1 MADDTD
7 LLDGPEIN
15 DSLAIRPN
23 AGVPTPTP
31 PDVAPPAAASPAM
44 PIAPPVQPNMKTAI
58 LGSVGARPDPN
69 APQYQPVKPSMGKQI
84 LGALSAGA
92 LGFKN
97 PALGVQVGHELSQ
110 APIVAAQQKYGTD
123 VNDYNARFNEALQTN
138 NAEQEDTLR
147 RSQEN
152 KNNAEADKANRP
164 EQPKPENLQQGYSAA
179 ITDALARG
187 ADPTT
192 DPHVMAWKAAVDA
205 SIKPSEAEKP
215 LGDTATQVNAG
226 LQDRFQVLHP
236 GQPLPAEYQLTP
248 KSTQKDYDRVEKL
261 LSGSESAEGTKAQR
275 DQTNQ
280 DRAQARQDR
289 QEAKQKPTADE
300 QKRAD
305 MAENLNEN
313 LDDLEDIAKRRPEL
327 FGPLAGRWTEL
338 KGKFGSDDPDI
349 AKLQVI
355 EHQVGMVQ
363 QSTHGMRSS
372 QGVQASADSILN
384 HLHSKSPALL
394 AAIGEARKSAKTFSE
409 DVENPE
415 TKPHAGGT
423 SAGSKGG
430 KTSASDLGDAGGKP
444 EGATGTLPD
453 GTKVKV
459 VKGRIVKQ

>member
-1 MADDTD
+1 MSDDTD

-31 PDVAPPAAASPAM
+31 PDVAPPAAASPSM

-58 LGSVGARPDPN
+58 LGSVGPRPDPN

-147 RSQEN
+147 QSQEN

-205 SIKPSEAEKP
+205 SIKPPEAEKP
-215 LGDTATQVNAG
+215 LGDTATQLNAG
-226 LQDRFQVLHP
+226 LQGRFQVLHP

-248 KSTQKDYDRVEKL
+248 KSTQRDYDRVEKL

-280 DRAQARQDR
+280 DRAQARNDR
-289 QEAKQKPTADE
+289 QEAKAEKDAKPTADE
-300 QKRAD
+300 QRRAD
-305 MAENLNEN
+305 LSQNLNEN
-313 LDDLEDIAKRRPEL
+313 LDTITEIANRRPEL
-327 FGPLAGRWTEL
+327 FGPLAGRWTQL
-338 KGKFGSDDPDI
+338 KEKFGTDDADI
-349 AKLQVI
+349 ATLMAA
-355 EHQVGMVQ
+355 EHQVGMAQ
-363 QSTHGMRSS
+363 ISAHGMRSA
-372 QGVQASADSILN
+372 QGIDEAAKSLLNGLHNSA
-384 HLHSKSPALL
+384 
-394 AAIGEARKSAKTFSE
+394 AATIAAADTARKSVKTFSQ
-409 DVENPE
+409 DVENPSY
-415 TKPHAGGT
+415 KPHPG
-423 SAGSKGG
+423 GG
-430 KTSASDLGDAGGKP
+430 KAEPQTSDLGDAGGKP